1 MLRQIEMT
9 GSEKDNKATDLK
21 VAQVIGRLS
30 VGGAEKHFVSLLN
43 EIRARDRLA
52 VFTSP
57 DVDGPSLEEQLDS
70 SITVVRCPVRKR
82 TAVRDVFRLAGVFRE
97 SGVDVVH
104 THMFWPSLYGVLAAR
119 IARVPVIVTTEHGE
133 NKWKKRRH
141 RLMERYGISRFAQ
154 RRFCVSESILKNRRD
169 IDGVPADLLALTAN
183 GTPVPDEPARLRT
196 SAGPL
201 IGTVGRVV
209 PQKNY
214 RAFVDTIFEVRS
226 RGYEV
231 SGCIVGDGPLL
242 DDIHEHIARRGLSDV
257 VETPGM
263 VQDVGSWYRRFDIYL
278 ISSDQEGQPVSLLE
292 AMSYGLP
299 IVSTDVGAI
308 AKTMRHGVDG
318 LIAEAGNVS
327 GLADAVC
334 RYLDDR
340 SLAESCAASAR
351 ERVIRDY
358 SIDAIARHYEDAYKE
373 LFDER
378 SKAA

>member
-1 MLRQIEMT
+1 MT
-9 GSEKDNKATDLK
+9 GSGKDNKAVDLN

-43 EIRARDRLA
+43 EIDARDRLA

-70 SITVVRCPVRKR
+70 SITIVRCPVRKR
-82 TAVRDVFRLAGVFRE
+82 TAVRDVLRLAGVFRE

-119 IARVPVIVTTEHGE
+119 VARVPVIVTTEHGE

-141 RLMERYGISRFAQ
+141 RLMERYAISRFAQ
-154 RRFCVSESILKNRRD
+154 RRFCVSESILKLRRD
-169 IDGVPADLLALTAN
+169 SDGVPADRLVLTAN
-183 GTPVPDEPARLRT
+183 GTRVPGEPATLWT
-196 SAGPL
+196 SDEPL
-201 IGTVGRVV
+201 IGTVGRIV
-209 PQKNY
+209 QAKNY
-214 RAFVDTIFEVRS
+214 RAFVDTIAEVRS
-226 RGYEV
+226 RGYRV

-242 DDIHEHIARRGLSDV
+242 DDIHDHISRLGLSDFI
-257 VETPGM
+257 ETPGM

-278 ISSDQEGQPVSLLE
+278 LSSDQEGQPVSLLE

-299 IVSTDVGAI
+299 VVSTDVGAI
-308 AKTMRHGVDG
+308 SKTMRHGVEG
-318 LIAEAGNVS
+318 LIAEAGDVS

-340 SLAESCAASAR
+340 ALAASCAASAR
-351 ERVIRDY
+351 NRVIRDY
-358 SIDAIARHYEDAYKE
+358 SIGAIARHYEDAYRE
-373 LFDER
+373 LFDVHN
-378 SKAA
+378 KAA